1 MCDVEKIRESFK
13 PDHITTLFVG
23 ESAPAGGD
31 FFYDGNSILFRAMK
45 QAFEGSESFL
55 KDFQASGFFLDDLI
69 LEPANNL
76 EDVARDALR
85 WNSVPGLAD
94 RIREYQPSAIVTLMR
109 GIELMVI
116 EAICQSGHNSK
127 TYHVPFPGTGNWKY
141 FQREMQPVIPELPTL
156 HGKKWKESQTVT
168 IEGKRQSIPLT
179 EGPSRAAARSYLR
192 GAGFAKDDLHKP
204 IIGIANTW
212 TEIGTC
218 NVHLREIAEA
228 LKQGIREAGGTP
240 MEFNTVTISDGITM
254 GTQGM
259 KASLV
264 SREVIADSIELVA
277 RGNLFDGLVGI
288 GGCDKNM
295 PGIIMALCRLD
306 IPGMML
312 YGGSIAPGKL
322 NGPNGEKIDI
332 TIQNVFEGIGAYA
345 AGKIDDAGLEALEAN
360 ACPGAGACGGQFTA
374 NTMAMSGE
382 LLGISPMELSG
393 VPATAKN
400 KLEATRA
407 AGRMLM
413 DAVRAN
419 RRPSQIINRKSLE
432 NTIASVAASGG
443 STNAV
448 LHLIAIARELGID
461 LKMDDFDRISTQT
474 PFICDLTPAGKYVAS
489 DYQAAGGSRLLA
501 KRMIDA
507 GHADGS
513 MLTIS
518 GRTLS
523 EEAALAVETPGQ
535 VVIGKFESPIK
546 PNGGL
551 VILKGNLAPE
561 GSVMKIAAANRY
573 EHRGPARVFECEED
587 CFAAVQTGK
596 IKPNDVL
603 VIRYE
608 GPKGGPGMRE
618 MLQVTAAVSGN
629 PELSSTVALLTDG
642 RFSGATRGFTAGHV
656 APEAFVGGPIAAVRE
671 GDIIH
676 FDIPKRTLN
685 VEISDEEM
693 RKRLEGFKAPA
704 LRWPS
709 GVFRKYVDRVKSASE
724 GATT

>member
-1 MCDVEKIRESFK
+1 M
-13 PDHITTLFVG
+13 T
-23 ESAPAGGD
+23 
-31 FFYDGNSILFRAMK
+31 
-45 QAFEGSESFL
+45 
-55 KDFQASGFFLDDLI
+55 
-69 LEPANNL
+69 
-76 EDVARDALR
+76 
-85 WNSVPGLAD
+85 
-94 RIREYQPSAIVTLMR
+94 
-109 GIELMVI
+109 
-116 EAICQSGHNSK
+116 
-127 TYHVPFPGTGNWKY
+127 
-141 FQREMQPVIPELPTL
+141 
-156 HGKKWKESQTVT
+156 
-168 IEGKRQSIPLT
+168 EGKRQSIPLT

-192 GAGFAKDDLHKP
+192 GSGFKKDDLHKP

-218 NVHLREIAEA
+218 NVHLRDIAEA
-228 LKQGIREAGGTP
+228 LKEGIREAGGTP

-322 NGPNGEKIDI
+322 NGVDI
-332 TIQNVFEGIGAYA
+332 TIQNVFEGIGSHA
-345 AGKIDDAGLEALEAN
+345 AGRIDDAGLEALEAA

-382 LLGISPMELSG
+382 ILGISPIELSG
-393 VPATAKN
+393 VPATSPE
-400 KLEATRA
+400 KLAATRK
-407 AGRMLM
+407 AGHILM

-419 RRPSQIINRKSLE
+419 RKPSQIITRKALE

-448 LHLIAIARELGID
+448 LHLLAIAREIGIP
-461 LKMDDFDRISTQT
+461 LTIDDFDAISDRT
-474 PFICDLTPAGKYVAS
+474 PYICSLTPAGKYVAS

-501 KRMIDA
+501 RRMIDA
-507 GHADGS
+507 GFADGS
-513 MLTIS
+513 ALTIS
-518 GRTLS
+518 GKTLA
-523 EEAALAVETPGQ
+523 EEAALAKETPGQ
-535 VVIGKFESPIK
+535 DVIHTFENPIK

-561 GSVMKIAAANRY
+561 GSVMKIAAAGKYN
-573 EHRGPARVFECEED
+573 HRGPARVFDCEED
-587 CFAAVQTGK
+587 CFKVVQAGG
-596 IKPNDVL
+596 IKPGDVV

-618 MLQVTAAVSGN
+618 MLQVTAAISSN
-629 PELSSTVALLTDG
+629 AELSANVALLTDG

-671 GDIIH
+671 GDIIS

-693 RKRLEGFKAPA
+693 AARLKDFKPPA
-704 LRWPS
+704 LRWPK
-709 GVFRKYVDRVKSASE
+709 GVFKKYVDRVNSASE

>member
-1 MCDVEKIRESFK
+1 M
-13 PDHITTLFVG
+13 
-23 ESAPAGGD
+23 
-31 FFYDGNSILFRAMK
+31 
-45 QAFEGSESFL
+45 
-55 KDFQASGFFLDDLI
+55 
-69 LEPANNL
+69 
-76 EDVARDALR
+76 
-85 WNSVPGLAD
+85 
-94 RIREYQPSAIVTLMR
+94 
-109 GIELMVI
+109 
-116 EAICQSGHNSK
+116 
-127 TYHVPFPGTGNWKY
+127 
-141 FQREMQPVIPELPTL
+141 
-156 HGKKWKESQTVT
+156 T

-192 GAGFAKDDLHKP
+192 GSGFAKDDLHKP

-218 NVHLREIAEA
+218 NVHLHEIAEA
-228 LKQGIREAGGTP
+228 LKEGIREAGGTP
-240 MEFNTVTISDGITM
+240 MEFNTITISDGITM

-322 NGPNGEKIDI
+322 NGVDI
-332 TIQNVFEGIGAYA
+332 TIQNVFEGIGSHA

-374 NTMAMSGE
+374 NTMAMSAE
-382 LLGISPMELSG
+382 ILGISPIQLSG
-393 VPATAKN
+393 VPATSKDKYA
-400 KLEATRA
+400 ATRE
-407 AGRMLM
+407 AGHILM

-419 RRPSQIINRKSLE
+419 RRPSQIITRKSIE

-448 LHLIAIARELGID
+448 LHLLAIARGIGIP
-461 LKMDDFDRISTQT
+461 LSIDDFDIISTRT
-474 PFICDLTPAGKYVAS
+474 PYICSLTPAGKYVAS

-501 KRMIDA
+501 QRLIKA

-513 MLTIS
+513 TLTIS
-518 GRTLS
+518 GKTLA
-523 EEAALAVETPGQ
+523 EEAASAVETPGQ
-535 VVIGKFESPIK
+535 DVIHTFENPIK

-561 GSVMKIAAANRY
+561 GCVMKIAAANKLG
-573 EHRGPARVFECEED
+573 HRGPARVFDSEED
-587 CFAAVQTGK
+587 CFAVVQAGG
-596 IKPNDVL
+596 IKPGDVV

-618 MLQVTAAVSGN
+618 MLQVTAAISSN
-629 PELSSTVALLTDG
+629 AELSANVALLTDG

-676 FDIPKRTLN
+676 FDIPNRKLD
-685 VEISDEEM
+685 VEISAEEM
-693 RKRLEGFKAPA
+693 AARLKNFKAPA
-704 LRWPS
+704 LRCPK
-709 GVFRKYVDRVKSASE
+709 GVFRKYVDRVTSASE

>member
-1 MCDVEKIRESFK
+1 M
-13 PDHITTLFVG
+13 
-23 ESAPAGGD
+23 
-31 FFYDGNSILFRAMK
+31 
-45 QAFEGSESFL
+45 
-55 KDFQASGFFLDDLI
+55 
-69 LEPANNL
+69 
-76 EDVARDALR
+76 
-85 WNSVPGLAD
+85 
-94 RIREYQPSAIVTLMR
+94 
-109 GIELMVI
+109 
-116 EAICQSGHNSK
+116 
-127 TYHVPFPGTGNWKY
+127 
-141 FQREMQPVIPELPTL
+141 
-156 HGKKWKESQTVT
+156 T

-192 GAGFAKDDLHKP
+192 GSGFKKDDLHKP

-218 NVHLREIAEA
+218 NVHLRDIAEA
-228 LKQGIREAGGTP
+228 LKEGIREAGGTP

-264 SREVIADSIELVA
+264 SREVIADSIELVT

-322 NGPNGEKIDI
+322 NGVDI
-332 TIQNVFEGIGAYA
+332 TIQNVFEGIGSHA
-345 AGKIDDAGLEALEAN
+345 AGRIDDAGLEALEAA

-374 NTMAMSGE
+374 NTMAMSAE
-382 LLGISPMELSG
+382 ILGISPIELSG
-393 VPATAKN
+393 VPATSPEKMA
-400 KLEATRA
+400 ATRK
-407 AGRMLM
+407 AGHILM

-419 RRPSQIINRKSLE
+419 LKPSQIITRKALE

-448 LHLIAIARELGID
+448 LHLLAIAREIGIP
-461 LKMDDFDRISTQT
+461 LTIDDFDAISKRT
-474 PFICDLTPAGKYVAS
+474 PYICSLTPAGKYVAS

-507 GHADGS
+507 GFADGS
-513 MLTIS
+513 ALTIS
-518 GRTLS
+518 GKTLS
-523 EEAALAVETPGQ
+523 EEAALAKESPGQ
-535 VVIGKFESPIK
+535 DVIHTFENPIK

-561 GSVMKIAAANRY
+561 GSVMKIAAAGKY
-573 EHRGPARVFECEED
+573 DHRGPARVFNCEED
-587 CFAAVQTGK
+587 CFKVVQEGG
-596 IKPNDVL
+596 IRPGDVV

-618 MLQVTAAVSGN
+618 MLQVTAAISSN
-629 PELSSTVALLTDG
+629 AELSSHVALLTDG

-671 GDIIH
+671 GDIIS

-693 RKRLEGFKAPA
+693 AARLKDFKPPA
-704 LRWPS
+704 LRWPK
-709 GVFRKYVDRVKSASE
+709 GVFRKYVDRVNSASE

>member
-1 MCDVEKIRESFK
+1 
-13 PDHITTLFVG
+13 
-23 ESAPAGGD
+23 
-31 FFYDGNSILFRAMK
+31 
-45 QAFEGSESFL
+45 
-55 KDFQASGFFLDDLI
+55 
-69 LEPANNL
+69 
-76 EDVARDALR
+76 
-85 WNSVPGLAD
+85 
-94 RIREYQPSAIVTLMR
+94 
-109 GIELMVI
+109 
-116 EAICQSGHNSK
+116 
-127 TYHVPFPGTGNWKY
+127 
-141 FQREMQPVIPELPTL
+141 
-156 HGKKWKESQTVT
+156 
-168 IEGKRQSIPLT
+168 
-179 EGPSRAAARSYLR
+179 
-192 GAGFAKDDLHKP
+192 
-204 IIGIANTW
+204 
-212 TEIGTC
+212 
-218 NVHLREIAEA
+218 
-228 LKQGIREAGGTP
+228 
-240 MEFNTVTISDGITM
+240 M

-322 NGPNGEKIDI
+322 NGVDI
-332 TIQNVFEGIGAYA
+332 TIQNVFEGIGSHA
-345 AGKIDDAGLEALEAN
+345 AGRIDDAGLEALEAN

-382 LLGISPMELSG
+382 ILGISPIYLSG
-393 VPATAKN
+393 VPATAEN
-400 KLEATRA
+400 KHAATRE
-407 AGRMLM
+407 AGHILM

-419 RRPSQIINRKSLE
+419 RRPSQIITRKSLE

-448 LHLIAIARELGID
+448 LHLIAIARELGIP
-461 LKMDDFDRISTQT
+461 LTVDDFDEISKRT
-474 PFICDLTPAGKYVAS
+474 PYICSLTPAGKYVAS
-489 DYQAAGGSRLLA
+489 DYQVAGGSRLLA
-501 KRMIDA
+501 KRLIDA

-513 MLTIS
+513 TLTVS
-518 GRTLS
+518 GKTLA
-523 EEAALAVETPGQ
+523 EEAALAKETPGQ
-535 VVIGKFESPIK
+535 DVIHTFEKPIK

-573 EHRGPARVFECEED
+573 EHRGPARVFECEDD
-587 CFAAVQTGK
+587 CFAAVQSGN
-596 IKPNDVL
+596 IKPGDVL

-618 MLQVTAAVSGN
+618 MLQVTAAISSN
-629 PELSSTVALLTDG
+629 EELSAHVALLTDG

-676 FDIPKRTLN
+676 FDIPNRKLTLE
-685 VEISDEEM
+685 VSDEEIAA
-693 RKRLEGFKAPA
+693 RLKGFIPPA

>member
-1 MCDVEKIRESFK
+1 M
-13 PDHITTLFVG
+13 
-23 ESAPAGGD
+23 
-31 FFYDGNSILFRAMK
+31 
-45 QAFEGSESFL
+45 
-55 KDFQASGFFLDDLI
+55 
-69 LEPANNL
+69 
-76 EDVARDALR
+76 
-85 WNSVPGLAD
+85 
-94 RIREYQPSAIVTLMR
+94 
-109 GIELMVI
+109 
-116 EAICQSGHNSK
+116 
-127 TYHVPFPGTGNWKY
+127 
-141 FQREMQPVIPELPTL
+141 
-156 HGKKWKESQTVT
+156 T
-168 IEGKRQSIPLT
+168 IEGKRNSIPLT

-192 GAGFAKDDLHKP
+192 GSGFSKEDLHKP

-228 LKQGIREAGGTP
+228 LKEGIREGGGTP
-240 MEFNTVTISDGITM
+240 MEFNTITISDGITM

-264 SREVIADSIELVA
+264 SREVIADSIELAA

-322 NGPNGEKIDI
+322 NGVDI
-332 TIQNVFEGIGAYA
+332 TIQNVFEGIGSYA
-345 AGKIDDAGLEALEAN
+345 SGKIDAAGLEALEAN

-382 LLGISPMELSG
+382 ILGISPIQLSG
-393 VPATAKN
+393 VPATSKDKHA
-400 KLEATRA
+400 ATRE

-419 RRPSQIINRKSLE
+419 RRPSQIITRKSLE
-432 NTIASVAASGG
+432 NTVASVAASGG

-461 LKMDDFDRISTQT
+461 LSIDDFDAISKRT
-474 PFICDLTPAGKYVAS
+474 PFICDLVPAGKYMAS
-489 DYQAAGGSRLLA
+489 HFQAAGGSRLLA
-501 KRMIDA
+501 KRLIDA

-513 MLTIS
+513 ALTIS
-518 GRTLS
+518 GRTLV
-523 EEAALAVETPGQ
+523 EEAALAEETPGQ
-535 VVIGKFESPIK
+535 VVIHTFEQPIK
-546 PNGGL
+546 PTGGL
-551 VILKGNLAPE
+551 VILKGNLSPE
-561 GSVMKIAAANRY
+561 GSVMKVAAANRL

-587 CFAAVQTGK
+587 CFAAVQAGQ
-596 IKPNDVL
+596 IRPGDVL

-618 MLQVTAAVSGN
+618 MLQVTAAISSN
-629 PELSSTVALLTDG
+629 SELSAHVALLTDG
-642 RFSGATRGFTAGHV
+642 RFSGATRGMTVGHV

-671 GDIIH
+671 GDSIH
-676 FDIPKRTLN
+676 IDIPNRKLTL
-685 VEISDEEM
+685 EISDAEM
-693 RKRLEGFKAPA
+693 ATRLEGFAPPP
-704 LRWPS
+704 LRWPA
-709 GVFRKYVDRVKSASE
+709 GVFRKYVDRVNSASQ